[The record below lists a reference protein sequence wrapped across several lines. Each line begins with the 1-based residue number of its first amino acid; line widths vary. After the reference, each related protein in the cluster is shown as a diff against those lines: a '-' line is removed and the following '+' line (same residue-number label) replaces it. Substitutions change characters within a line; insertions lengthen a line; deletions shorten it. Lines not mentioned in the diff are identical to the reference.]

1 LSKEKINVIIIKNNF
16 LGVKMIYI
24 LEKLKEKITFF
35 LKITK
40 KYKFITKLMIIGII
54 FFSIVFCIKR
64 IVYNVTDSMT
74 KGIYVKKII
83 SDYKKGDLVIFLMD
97 KKYLKY
103 VESSLSK
110 NKGKKLYLLKRIVA
124 VEGDTIETRSDGAV
138 LINGEKKGKIFKIK
152 GLTDKIENTRYI
164 LKKDEYYV
172 MGDTETSFDSRYL
185 GILRKKD
192 FKSEVKLLI
201 EEKTLE
207 KLMDRIEGRTNK

>member
-1 LSKEKINVIIIKNNF
+1 
-16 LGVKMIYI
+16 MIYI

-35 LKITK
+35 LKITR
-40 KYKFITKLMIIGII
+40 KYKFIAKLVIIGIT
-54 FFSIVFCIKR
+54 FLSIVFCIRR

-110 NKGKKLYLLKRIVA
+110 NKAKKLYLLKRIVA
-124 VEGDTIETRSDGAV
+124 VEGDTIETQSDGVV

-185 GILRKKD
+185 GILRKKN

-201 EEKTLE
+201 KEKTLE
-207 KLMDRIEGRTNK
+207 KLMDRIEGRNKR